1 MVLLALLF
9 SCMIAGS
16 LACTDDHCKDPDL
29 ANELL
34 KVQFLPNREEL
45 ITLCPK
51 VISFLECEKGFFECP
66 GKTLEEMAVSSVKE
80 DVTTAKAML
89 GAMSLVRDVC
99 DEDTSFHNDYL
110 GSVECFRGFFPVA
123 GKMCRQDIA
132 KPIEEFFD
140 QIYSNEVEVN
150 EEAYAEIR
158 CLSDALELACIIDN
172 LGDSC
177 GDVATKTAVT
187 VLERMKAFLKEGSCN
202 DVENAADLK
211 AKFLDFL
218 DFEEPKRSSV
228 KEIFDFLKKR
238 R

>member
-45 ITLCPK
+45 IYCIQKSYL
-51 VISFLECEKGFFECP
+51 FLGMRKRREILKCP
-66 GKTLEEMAVSSVKE
+66 GNSRNKE
-80 DVTTAKAML
+80 D
-89 GAMSLVRDVC
+89 G
-99 DEDTSFHNDYL
+99 
-110 GSVECFRGFFPVA
+110 
-123 GKMCRQDIA
+123 
-132 KPIEEFFD
+132 
-140 QIYSNEVEVN
+140 
-150 EEAYAEIR
+150 
-158 CLSDALELACIIDN
+158 SDALELACIIDN